1 VLFFAERGARDK
13 AKGTA
18 GTMRF
23 AGRRT
28 GLRAAMAVWAAYGT
42 MVGAEGTE
50 TEMEMEMVGRRDGS
64 KTIAAGGETGN

>member
-1 VLFFAERGARDK
+1 
-13 AKGTA
+13 
-18 GTMRF
+18 
-23 AGRRT
+23 
-28 GLRAAMAVWAAYGT
+28 MAVWAAYGT